1 MNMHIRYLCLAMIA
15 CLALAGP
22 RGHAAEPEQMVIK
35 GKVLEVTQQTE
46 GYPWRVRFFAG
57 ESSPKQLGSDY
68 TGKVQ
73 LGEERSFEIAFAP
86 DPALIK
92 EKSLW
97 MELHFSINDGTID
110 EDDHVGTRIKVQ
122 EFTFHA
128 GFMGIVVVK
137 WPSYKDDPAV
147 FNGDARQS
155 RFDVKEYGAKGD
167 GIADDTLAIQTAIDA
182 ARVRGGEVYIPV
194 GTYLVSSLNAT
205 NIATG
210 VVIRGA
216 AGPYMASRLLP
227 SKSDVHVLD
236 LTGSV
241 YMNLENLHIGPY
253 PQLGQSGSY
262 KEDVPIPKT
271 GILLAQV
278 PNFQS
283 NAFHFENV
291 FLNGKFSVAAFYCFG
306 VPSSSMVNCDLWN
319 VNDKEGLLASKF
331 DAVFHSVRHW
341 RECQC

>member
-194 GTYLVSSLNAT
+194 GTYLVSSGCDS
-205 NIATG
+205 ATG
-210 VVIRGA
+210 SCTNTSSA
-216 AGPYMASRLLP
+216 APRIARLC
-227 SKSDVHVLD
+227 SAVNS
-236 LTGSV
+236 
-241 YMNLENLHIGPY
+241 
-253 PQLGQSGSY
+253 
-262 KEDVPIPKT
+262 
-271 GILLAQV
+271 A
-278 PNFQS
+278 
-283 NAFHFENV
+283 
-291 FLNGKFSVAAFYCFG
+291 
-306 VPSSSMVNCDLWN
+306 SSSTSSPRETFTSTHFGFISPSASASIRRLVSAVNGRCS
-319 VNDKEGLLASKF
+319 ET
-331 DAVFHSVRHW
+331 
-341 RECQC
+341 

>member
-97 MELHFSINDGTID
+97 MELHFSINDGPID

-182 ARVRGGEVYIPV
+182 ARVRGGEVPREQPECDEHRDRR
-194 GTYLVSSLNAT
+194 GDSRRCGSLHGLAP
-205 NIATG
+205 AALEE
-210 VVIRGA
+210 RRA
-216 AGPYMASRLLP
+216 CAGPDRLGLHEPREPAHRTVSTARPVRFLQGGCADPEDGDFAGAGAELP
-227 SKSDVHVLD
+227 IQRVSFRKRLSQREVQRGGVLLLRRPEQFDGELRPVECERQGGGVCGGVH
-236 LTGSV
+236 
-241 YMNLENLHIGPY
+241 P
-253 PQLGQSGSY
+253 
-262 KEDVPIPKT
+262 
-271 GILLAQV
+271 
-278 PNFQS
+278 
-283 NAFHFENV
+283 
-291 FLNGKFSVAAFYCFG
+291 
-306 VPSSSMVNCDLWN
+306 
-319 VNDKEGLLASKF
+319 
-331 DAVFHSVRHW
+331 R
-341 RECQC
+341 